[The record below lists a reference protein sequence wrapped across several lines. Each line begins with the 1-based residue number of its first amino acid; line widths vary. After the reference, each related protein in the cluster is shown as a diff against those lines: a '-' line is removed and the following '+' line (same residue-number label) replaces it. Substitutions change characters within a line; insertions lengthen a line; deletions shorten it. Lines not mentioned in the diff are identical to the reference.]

1 MQHAASSHERTLA
14 LHLNAGSKLQTD
26 KVTVL
31 PCFLF
36 ASQGQ
41 MEKLVTVCRYG
52 PSMQLLLPHV
62 GCSSLV
68 NNRNMSNGTGMTA
81 AGAVSK

>member
-1 MQHAASSHERTLA
+1 MLQAHTSRTLA
-14 LHLNAGSKLQTD
+14 LHLSAGSKLQTD

-41 MEKLVTVCRYG
+41 MEKLVTVRRYG
-52 PSMQLLLPHV
+52 PSMQLLIPHV

-81 AGAVSK
+81 AGAVSR